1 MLSTLFLKGMI
12 IGFLIAV
19 PVGPI
24 NVLCVRRTIMHGRL
38 AGIVSGLGAA
48 GADTLFGAIAVLG
61 LAALESVMFKE
72 RFWIALI
79 GAAMLIVLGI
89 RTLLAAPPQP
99 SSAPDPT
106 SLLGDFTSTFVLT
119 LTNPITILSF
129 LGIFGAFG
137 ISADDTID
145 QYDGLLLLGVFL
157 GSTVWWLLLTGV
169 IGVFHGHFNETG
181 LRWANRVA
189 GVLILGFA
197 VAVLC
202 EAWRLYA

>member
-12 IGFLIAV
+12 VGFLIAV

-24 NVLCVRRTIMHGRL
+24 NVLCVRRTIIHGRL
-38 AGIVSGLGAA
+38 AGIVSGLGSA

-61 LAALESVMFKE
+61 LAALEGVMFAE
-72 RFWIALI
+72 RFWIALV

-89 RTLLAAPPQP
+89 RTLLSPPPQP

-137 ISADDTID
+137 IQSDDMID
-145 QYDGLLLLGVFL
+145 QYDGMLLLGVFL

-189 GVLILGFA
+189 GVLILAFA
-197 VAVLC
+197 IAVLW

>member
-12 IGFLIAV
+12 VGFLIAV

-24 NVLCVRRTIMHGRL
+24 NVLCVRRTIIHGRL
-38 AGIVSGLGAA
+38 AGIVSGLGSA

-61 LAALESVMFKE
+61 LAALEGVMFAE
-72 RFWIALI
+72 RFWIALV

-89 RTLLAAPPQP
+89 RTLLSPPPQP

-137 ISADDTID
+137 IQSDDMID
-145 QYDGLLLLGVFL
+145 QYDGMLLLGLFL

-189 GVLILGFA
+189 GVLILAFA
-197 VAVLC
+197 IAVLW

>member
-1 MLSTLFLKGMI
+1 MLSTLFLKGMV

-24 NVLCVRRTIMHGRL
+24 NVLCVRRTIMHGRI
-38 AGIVSGLGAA
+38 AGIVSGLGSA

-61 LAALESVMFKE
+61 LAALESVVFAE
-72 RFWIALI
+72 RFWIALV

-99 SSAPDPT
+99 SAAPDPT

-137 ISADDTID
+137 IHADDRID

-189 GVLILGFA
+189 GVLILAFA
-197 VAVLC
+197 AAVLW

>member
-1 MLSTLFLKGMI
+1 
-12 IGFLIAV
+12 
-19 PVGPI
+19 
-24 NVLCVRRTIMHGRL
+24 
-38 AGIVSGLGAA
+38 
-48 GADTLFGAIAVLG
+48 
-61 LAALESVMFKE
+61 
-72 RFWIALI
+72 
-79 GAAMLIVLGI
+79 
-89 RTLLAAPPQP
+89 
-99 SSAPDPT
+99 
-106 SLLGDFTSTFVLT
+106 VLT

-137 ISADDTID
+137 IHADDRID

-189 GVLILGFA
+189 GVLILAFA
-197 VAVLC
+197 AAVLW

>member
-38 AGIVSGLGAA
+38 AGIVSGLGSA

-61 LAALESVMFKE
+61 LAALESVVFAE
-72 RFWIALI
+72 RFWIALV

-89 RTLLAAPPQP
+89 RTLLAGAPQP
-99 SSAPDPT
+99 SAAPDPT
-106 SLLGDFTSTFVLT
+106 SLLGDFTSTFILT

-137 ISADDTID
+137 INADDAID
-145 QYDGLLLLGVFL
+145 QYDGMLLAGVFL

-189 GVLILGFA
+189 GVLILAFA
-197 VAVLC
+197 VAVLW
-202 EAWRLYA
+202 EAWRIYV

>member
-12 IGFLIAV
+12 VGFLIAV

-38 AGIVSGLGAA
+38 AGIVSGLGSA

-61 LAALESVMFKE
+61 LAALEGVMFAE
-72 RFWIALI
+72 RFWIALV

-89 RTLLAAPPQP
+89 RTLLAGPPQP

-106 SLLGDFTSTFVLT
+106 SLLGDFTSTFILT

-137 ISADDTID
+137 IQSDDMID
-145 QYDGLLLLGVFL
+145 QYDGMLLLGVFL

-189 GVLILGFA
+189 GVLILAFA
-197 VAVLC
+197 VAVLW
-202 EAWRLYA
+202 EAWRIYA

>member
-24 NVLCVRRTIMHGRL
+24 NVLCVRRTIIHGRA

-61 LAALESVMFKE
+61 LAALEGVMFAG
-72 RFWIALI
+72 RFWIALV
-79 GAAMLIVLGI
+79 GAVILIVLGI
-89 RTLLAAPPQP
+89 RTLLAEPPQP

-137 ISADDTID
+137 IHTDDTID

-189 GVLILGFA
+189 GVLILAFA
-197 VAVLC
+197 VAVLW
-202 EAWRLYA
+202 EAWRLYG

>member
-24 NVLCVRRTIMHGRL
+24 NVLCVRRTLMHGRA

-48 GADTLFGAIAVLG
+48 AADTLFGAIAVLG
-61 LAALESVMFKE
+61 LAALEGVFFSG
-72 RFWIALI
+72 RLWIALVGGVI
-79 GAAMLIVLGI
+79 LIILGV
-89 RTLLAAPPQP
+89 RTLLAPPPQP
-99 SSAPDPT
+99 AAGVDPT

-137 ISADDTID
+137 IHADDRID

-189 GVLILGFA
+189 GVLILAFA
-197 VAVLC
+197 AAVLW